1 MTFFDAILLG
11 IVQGITEFLPISSD
25 GHLAIVQHYLPNFEQ
40 PGLLF
45 DVMLH
50 VGTLGAILLYFQ
62 RDVGR
67 LLAALWRRTTE
78 ARRDRRLLFLIVVA
92 SVPTAI
98 IGLALK
104 HSVERWMENMLVV
117 GSMLILTGTL
127 VFVGERYRR
136 GGRRTEVALTATD
149 AVLTGIAQGLAVLP
163 GLSRS
168 GSPIATLLFRGV
180 DGETAARFS
189 FLMAIPAVGGAAL
202 LSLKDL
208 ETLPT
213 GDLPV
218 YLAGTA
224 VAFVVG
230 LFAIR
235 LLLDV
240 IRRQRLVW
248 FAIYCW
254 LIGGALL
261 IITL

>member
-1 MTFFDAILLG
+1 MTLFDAILLG

-45 DVMLH
+45 DVLLH
-50 VGTLGAILLYFQ
+50 VGTLGAILLYFH
-62 RDVGR
+62 RDVVR
-67 LLAALWRRTTE
+67 LLTAPFRQALE
-78 ARRDRRLLFLIVVA
+78 ARRDRRLLVLIVIA

-104 HSVERWMENMLVV
+104 HAVEQWMENMLVV

-127 VFVGERYRR
+127 LFVGERYRR
-136 GGRRTEVALTATD
+136 SGRRQEAALTVTD

-168 GSPIATLLFRGV
+168 GSTIATLLFRGV

-189 FLMAIPAVGGAAL
+189 FLMAIPAVAGAAL

-208 ETLPT
+208 GTLPT
-213 GDLPV
+213 GDVPA

-224 VAFVVG
+224 VAFLVG
-230 LFAIR
+230 MCAIR

-254 LIGGALL
+254 LIGAGLL
-261 IITL
+261 GITL

>member
-1 MTFFDAILLG
+1 MTLFDAMLLG

-62 RDVGR
+62 RDVVR
-67 LLAALWRRTTE
+67 LLMSPFRRTSE
-78 ARRDRRLLFLIVVA
+78 ARRDRRLLVLIVIA

-104 HSVERWMENMLVV
+104 SAVEQWMENMLVV
-117 GSMLILTGTL
+117 GAMLILTGTL
-127 VFVGERYRR
+127 LFVGERYRR
-136 GGRRTEVALTATD
+136 SGRRHEAALTATD

-168 GSPIATLLFRGV
+168 GSTIATLLFRGV

-189 FLMAIPAVGGAAL
+189 FLMAMPAIGGAAL

-208 ETLPT
+208 DTLPA
-213 GDLPV
+213 GDIPA
-218 YLAGTA
+218 YLAGTG
-224 VAFVVG
+224 VAFLVG
-230 LFAIR
+230 LLAIR
-235 LLLDV
+235 LLLDI

-248 FAIYCW
+248 FSIYCW
-254 LIGGALL
+254 LIGVGLL
-261 IITL
+261 GITL

>member
-1 MTFFDAILLG
+1 MTLFDAILLG
-11 IVQGITEFLPISSD
+11 FVQGITEFLPISSD

-45 DVMLH
+45 DVLLH

-62 RDVGR
+62 RDIGR
-67 LLAALWRRTTE
+67 LLAAPFRNTSE
-78 ARRDRRLLFLIVVA
+78 ARRDRRMLVLIAVA

-104 HSVERWMENMLVV
+104 DHVEVWKENMLVV
-117 GSMLILTGTL
+117 GGMLILTGTL
-127 VFVGERYRR
+127 LFVGERYRR
-136 GGRRTEVALTATD
+136 SGRRGDAALSATD

-168 GSPIATLLFRGV
+168 GSTIATLLFRGV

-208 ETLPT
+208 KALPAN
-213 GDLPV
+213 DIPV
-218 YLAGTA
+218 YLAGMA

-230 LFAIR
+230 LCAIR
-235 LLLDV
+235 LLLDL

-248 FAIYCW
+248 FVIYCW
-254 LIGGALL
+254 VIGTAMIG
-261 IITL
+261 ITL

>member
-1 MTFFDAILLG
+1 MTLFDAILLG

-40 PGLLF
+40 PGLAF
-45 DVMLH
+45 DVLLH

-62 RDVGR
+62 RDVAR
-67 LLAALWRRTTE
+67 LLAAPFRQTGE
-78 ARRDRRLLFLIVVA
+78 ARRDRRMLVLIVAA

-104 HSVERWMENMLVV
+104 RSVEQWMENMLVV
-117 GSMLILTGTL
+117 ALMLILTGTL
-127 VFVGERYRR
+127 LFVGERYRR
-136 GGRRTEVALTATD
+136 HGRRGEPSLTVTD

-168 GSPIATLLFRGV
+168 GSTIATLLFRGV

-202 LSLKDL
+202 LSLRDL
-208 ETLPT
+208 DALPT
-213 GDLPV
+213 SDIPA
-218 YLAGTA
+218 YLAGA
-224 VAFVVG
+224 GVAFLVG
-230 LFAIR
+230 LCAIR
-235 LLLDV
+235 VLLNV

-254 LIGGALL
+254 LIGAALL
-261 IITL
+261 ATTL

>member
-1 MTFFDAILLG
+1 MTLFDAILLG

-25 GHLAIVQHYLPNFEQ
+25 GHLAIVQHYLPNFQQ

-50 VGTLGAILLYFQ
+50 VGTLGAILLFFQ
-62 RDVGR
+62 RDIIR
-67 LLAALWRRTTE
+67 LATAPFRRTGE
-78 ARRDRRLLFLIVVA
+78 ARRDQRLLVLIAAA
-92 SVPTAI
+92 SVPTAV
-98 IGLALK
+98 IGLLLK
-104 HSVERWMENMLVV
+104 DSVEQWKENMLIV
-117 GSMLILTGTL
+117 GAMLILTGTL

-136 GGRRTEVALTATD
+136 NGRRGEAALTVTD

-168 GSPIATLLFRGV
+168 GSTIATLLFRGV

-189 FLMAIPAVGGAAL
+189 FLMAAPAIAGAAM

-208 ETLPT
+208 DALPT
-213 GDLPV
+213 GDIPA

-230 LFAIR
+230 LCAIR

-240 IRRQRLVW
+240 IRRQRLIW
-248 FAIYCW
+248 FVLYCW
-254 LIGGALL
+254 LVGVALIG
-261 IITL
+261 ITL

>member
-1 MTFFDAILLG
+1 MTLFDAILLG

-25 GHLAIVQHYLPNFEQ
+25 GHLAIVQHYLPNFQQ

-62 RDVGR
+62 RDIGR
-67 LLAALWRRTTE
+67 LLVAPLRRTSE
-78 ARRDRRLLFLIVVA
+78 ARRDRRLLVLIVAA

-104 HSVERWMENMLVV
+104 HSVERWMENMLIV
-117 GSMLILTGTL
+117 GAMLILTGTL
-127 VFVGERYRR
+127 LFVGERYRR
-136 GGRRTEVALTATD
+136 GGRRSEAALTVTD

-168 GSPIATLLFRGV
+168 GSTIATLLFRGV

-189 FLMAIPAVGGAAL
+189 FLMAVPAVGGAAL

-208 ETLPT
+208 GALPT
-213 GDLPV
+213 SEIPA
-218 YLAGTA
+218 YLAGMA

-230 LFAIR
+230 LCAIR
-235 LLLDV
+235 LLLDI

-248 FAIYCW
+248 FAVYCW
-254 LIGGALL
+254 LIGTALVAISL
-261 IITL
+261 

>member
-1 MTFFDAILLG
+1 MTLFDAILLG
-11 IVQGITEFLPISSD
+11 IIQGITEFLPISSD
-25 GHLAIVQHYLPNFEQ
+25 GHLAIAQHYLPNFGQ

-50 VGTLGAILLYFQ
+50 VGTLGAMLLYFQ
-62 RDVGR
+62 RDVVR
-67 LLAALWRRTTE
+67 LLVSPFRRTPE
-78 ARRDRRLLFLIVVA
+78 ARRDRRLLGLIVVA

-104 HSVERWMENMLVV
+104 NSVERWMENMVVV
-117 GSMLILTGTL
+117 GAMLILTGTL
-127 VFVGERYRR
+127 LFIGERYRR
-136 GGRRTEVALTATD
+136 AGRRGETSLTVTD

-168 GSPIATLLFRGV
+168 GSTIATLLFRGV
-180 DGETAARFS
+180 DGEAAARFS
-189 FLMAIPAVGGAAL
+189 FLMAMPAIAGAAL

-208 ETLPT
+208 DTLPA
-213 GDLPV
+213 GDISA

-224 VAFVVG
+224 VAFLVG

-248 FAIYCW
+248 FSIYCW
-254 LIGGALL
+254 LIGAALL
-261 IITL
+261 GITL